1 MALNMT
7 NFTEI
12 DSIIPLVELEE
23 EEDEEPVYIGFIE
36 SSLAK
41 MIPKFF
47 KAIVTLLMCG
57 FLLGLT
63 FFLITLW
70 KRGCRRHSKLEG
82 EAETN
87 GAPLHSVVVTPP
99 KDEDGDVVG
108 SKSEIP
114 AGSSQNKS
122 KHIKVPKHSL
132 MRRASGPFGSEA
144 LSFVGEQYSMKD
156 LEKEKHHFIHP
167 HQYPRSGFHSSS
179 SAHSADVHGNDAP
192 VENEEGNTTKSKWNC
207 FRGNKE

>member
-12 DSIIPLVELEE
+12 DSIIPLVEFE
-23 EEDEEPVYIGFIE
+23 EEDDDEPVYVGFIE

-41 MIPKFF
+41 MLPKFL
-47 KAIVTLLMCG
+47 KAIVTLLICG

-63 FFLITLW
+63 LFLITLW
-70 KRGCRRHSKLEG
+70 KRGCRRHKKLED
-82 EAETN
+82 ETATN

-99 KDEDGDVVG
+99 TDES
-108 SKSEIP
+108 SKSEAP
-114 AGSSQNKS
+114 SGSSLQYVQS
-122 KHIKVPKHSL
+122 KHIKVPKHTL
-132 MRRASGPFGSEA
+132 LRRASGPFGSEA

-167 HQYPRSGFHSSS
+167 QPPLRIGQGFHGSSS
-179 SAHSADVHGNDAP
+179 THGHGHGHGNTPGED
-192 VENEEGNTTKSKWNC
+192 EEGNTTKSKWNC
-207 FRGNKE
+207 FKGKE